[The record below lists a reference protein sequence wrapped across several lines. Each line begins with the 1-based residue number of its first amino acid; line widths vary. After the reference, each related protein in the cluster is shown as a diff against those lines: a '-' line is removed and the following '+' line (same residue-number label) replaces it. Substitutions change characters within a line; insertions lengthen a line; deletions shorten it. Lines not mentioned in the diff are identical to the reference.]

1 MPPLSGSLGDVLKE
15 HWLLPETPYR
25 SYDAYL
31 EAVGSNAVEVARGR
45 SAVQLLEEL
54 KKSGLRGRGG
64 AGFPTGTKWATLA
77 NHSCRV
83 RDAVVNAAEGEP
95 GTFKDRWLLRYNP
108 YAVIEGLLIAG
119 RVIDARQL
127 YVGVKA
133 SSTTEIARLTK
144 AIEEMAAAG
153 VLAGREIR
161 VVPGPEEYLFG
172 EEKALLE
179 VLEGNEP
186 LPREPHYPPYEKGLF
201 ATPFSPN
208 PALVNNAETFAH
220 IPSIVTRGGDTF
232 RRLGTSNTP
241 GTCLYTISGDVLR
254 PGVYEREAGVT
265 LRELIHDAAG
275 GPREGRQVKAVLSGV
290 AAPVITANRLD
301 TPADFASM
309 EMAGSALGS
318 AGFMVFDDSRSMPRL
333 AQAVARFLYVESCN
347 QCAACKHGL
356 RVASE
361 ALDGIFG
368 APTSRADDYLR
379 ALYGA
384 RSAPQANRCYLPVE
398 GAALIPSLL
407 ETFEPEFGTPHGH
420 LAASSEP
427 ILIAQIRDFDAERG
441 VFLLDLRQALKQPDW
456 SYADEPRPSAIRVA
470 PTPRDADRAPV
481 VVRLS
486 SDLVPLLGERASS
499 AGLTLDVLVNDAL
512 RGWLEQ
518 TGERGES

>member
-1 MPPLSGSLGDVLKE
+1 MRE
-15 HWLLPETPYR
+15 HWLLPDSPYP

-31 EAVGSNAVEVARGR
+31 DAVGVRALEEARAR
-45 SAVQLLEEL
+45 TPAQLLEEI

-64 AGFPTGTKWATLA
+64 AGFPTGTKWASIT
-77 NHSCRV
+77 NHPCRV

-108 YAVIEGLLIAG
+108 YAVLEGLLIAG
-119 RVIDARQL
+119 HVIGARGL

-133 SSTTEIARLTK
+133 SSTVEISRLTG
-144 AIEEMAAAG
+144 AIEELAAAG
-153 VLAGREIR
+153 VLAGREIHI
-161 VVPGPEEYLFG
+161 VQGPEEYLFG

-179 VLEGNEP
+179 VIEGNEP
-186 LPREPHYPPYEKGLF
+186 LPREAHYPPYEKGLF

-220 IPSIVTRGGDTF
+220 VPSIVARGGESF
-232 RRLGTSNTP
+232 RRLGTADTS
-241 GTCLYTISGDVLR
+241 GTCLYTLSGDVVR
-254 PGVYEREAGVT
+254 PGVYERPAGVT
-265 LRELIHDAAG
+265 LRELVHEAAG
-275 GPREGRQVKAVLSGV
+275 GPREGREVKAILSGV
-290 AAPVITANRLD
+290 AAPVITASRLD

-309 EMAGSALGS
+309 AMAGSALGS

-398 GAALIPSLL
+398 GAMLIPSLL
-407 ETFEPEFGTPHGH
+407 ETFESEFGLPHGR
-420 LAASSEP
+420 LAGAAEP
-427 ILIAQIRDFDAERG
+427 ILIAPIRDFDSERS
-441 VFLLDLRQALKQPDW
+441 VFVLDARQSRKQPDW
-456 SYADEPRPSAIRVA
+456 SYAEEPRPSAIRVV

-481 VVRLS
+481 VVRLA
-486 SDLVPLLGERASS
+486 SDLVPLLGDRARS
-499 AGLTLDVLVNDAL
+499 AGRTVDALVNDAM
-512 RGWLEQ
+512 REWLEQ
-518 TGERGES
+518 TAESGDRK

>member
-1 MPPLSGSLGDVLKE
+1 MKE
-15 HWLLPETPYR
+15 HWLLPDSPFP

-31 EAVGSNAVEVARGR
+31 DAVGARAVEEARGR
-45 SAVQLLEEL
+45 SPAQLVDEI

-64 AGFPTGTKWATLA
+64 AGFPTGTKWATIA
-77 NHSCRV
+77 SHPCRV

-108 YAVIEGLLIAG
+108 YAVLEGLLIAG
-119 RVIDARQL
+119 HVIGARSL

-133 SSTTEIARLTK
+133 SSTTEIARLTQ
-144 AIEEMAAAG
+144 AIEELEAAG

-179 VLEGNEP
+179 VIEGNEP

-220 IPSIVTRGGDTF
+220 IPSIVARGGESF
-232 RRLGTSNTP
+232 RRLGTANTA

-265 LRELIHDAAG
+265 LRELIYEAAG
-275 GPREGRQVKAVLSGV
+275 GPRPGRQVKAILSGV
-290 AAPVITANRLD
+290 AAPVIAPSRLD

-318 AGFMVFDDSRSMPRL
+318 AGFIVFDDSRSMPRL

-347 QCAACKHGL
+347 QCTACKHGL
-356 RVASE
+356 RTASE
-361 ALDGIFG
+361 ALDGMFD

-407 ETFEPEFGTPHGH
+407 ETFAPEFGTPHGH
-420 LAASSEP
+420 LAGSSEP
-427 ILIAQIRDFDAERG
+427 IMIAQIRDFDAERG
-441 VFLLDLRQALKQPDW
+441 VFLLDQRQARKQPDW
-456 SYADEPRPSAIRVA
+456 SYAEEPRPSAIRVA
-470 PTPRDADRAPV
+470 PAPRDADRAPV

-486 SDLVPLLGERASS
+486 SDLVPLLSERARS
-499 AGLTLDVLVNDAL
+499 AGRTLDVLVNDTM
-512 RGWLEQ
+512 REWLEHAA
-518 TGERGES
+518 ERGES

>member
-1 MPPLSGSLGDVLKE
+1 MKE
-15 HWLLPETPYR
+15 HWLLPDTPFP

-31 EAVGSNAVEVARGR
+31 AAMGGRAVEVARGR
-45 SAVQLLEEL
+45 SRDQLLDEI

-64 AGFPTGTKWATLA
+64 AGFPTGTKWSTIA
-77 NHSCRV
+77 NHPCRI
-83 RDAVVNAAEGEP
+83 RDAVINAAEGEP

-108 YAVIEGLLIAG
+108 YAVLEGLLIADHTIG
-119 RVIDARQL
+119 ARGL

-133 SSTTEIARLTK
+133 SSTAEIARLSQ
-144 AIEEMAAAG
+144 AIEELTAAE

-161 VVPGPEEYLFG
+161 IVPGPEEYLFG

-179 VLEGNEP
+179 VIEGNEP

-201 ATPFSPN
+201 ATPLSPN

-220 IPSIVTRGGDTF
+220 VPSIVLRGADSF
-232 RRLGTSNTP
+232 RRLGTANTA
-241 GTCLYTISGDVLR
+241 GTCLFTISGDVLR
-254 PGVYEREAGVT
+254 PGVYEREAGAT
-265 LRELIHDAAG
+265 LHELIYDAAG
-275 GPREGRQVKAVLSGV
+275 GPRQGRQVKAVLSGV

-318 AGFMVFDDSRSMPRL
+318 AGFMVFDDSRSIPRL

-347 QCAACKHGL
+347 QCTACKHGL
-356 RVASE
+356 RTASE

-398 GAALIPSLL
+398 GKALIPSLL
-407 ETFEPEFGTPHGH
+407 ETFEREFGTPHGH
-420 LAASSEP
+420 LAGSSEP
-427 ILIAQIRDFDAERG
+427 IVIAQIRDFDAERG
-441 VFLLDLRQALKQPDW
+441 VFVLDERQARKQPDW
-456 SYADEPRPSAIRVA
+456 SYAEEPRPSATRVV

-486 SDLVPLLGERASS
+486 SDLVPLLRERARS
-499 AGLTLDVLVNDAL
+499 AGSSLDVVVNDAL
-512 RGWLEQ
+512 REWSEQ
-518 TGERGES
+518 LAERGERD